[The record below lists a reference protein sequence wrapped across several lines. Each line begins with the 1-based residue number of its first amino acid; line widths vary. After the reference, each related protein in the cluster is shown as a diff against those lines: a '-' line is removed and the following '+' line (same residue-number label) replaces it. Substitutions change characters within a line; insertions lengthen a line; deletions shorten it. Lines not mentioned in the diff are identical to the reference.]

1 MSCNLDNLSVIDT
14 VFVCLSSLCPVLI
27 LVNPISELI
36 ILRVPSLTLVT
47 SKSLVIRPGPVSL
60 TLVTSKSL
68 VNRWSCRTQIVL

>member
-1 MSCNLDNLSVIDT
+1 MSCNLYNLSVIDT

-47 SKSLVIRPGPVSL
+47 SKTLVIRPGPRVTHTCYEQVSGQQMEL
-60 TLVTSKSL
+60 
-68 VNRWSCRTQIVL
+68 